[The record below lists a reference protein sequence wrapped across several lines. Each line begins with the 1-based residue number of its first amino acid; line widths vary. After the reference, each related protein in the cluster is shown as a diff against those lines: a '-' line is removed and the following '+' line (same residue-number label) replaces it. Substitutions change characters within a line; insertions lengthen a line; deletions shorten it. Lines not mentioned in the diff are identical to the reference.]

1 MGKYSFGPM
10 TAELYTNH
18 RVSRYKWD
26 AVEDLARRYSEQ
38 IVKENNLTHGEA
50 MALLDRCKVTLSAT
64 ANLNGSYITTV
75 QPKSD
80 SESESLGLR

>member
-10 TAELYTNH
+10 TAELYANH
-18 RVSRYKWD
+18 RVSRHKWD

-50 MALLDRCKVTLSAT
+50 MALLDRCKVILEC
-64 ANLNGSYITTV
+64 NCKL
-75 QPKSD
+75 
-80 SESESLGLR
+80 EW

>member
-26 AVEDLARRYSEQ
+26 AVEDLAR
-38 IVKENNLTHGEA
+38 IVRFTFPIFILAERVRTYAKHGGEVF
-50 MALLDRCKVTLSAT
+50 LLNSPL
-64 ANLNGSYITTV
+64 
-75 QPKSD
+75 D
-80 SESESLGLR
+80 SQFFKFLHVNQLLIIL

>member
-26 AVEDLARRYSEQ
+26 AVENLARRYSEQ
-38 IVKENNLTHGEA
+38 IVKENNLTYGEA
-50 MALLDRCKVTLSAT
+50 MALLDRCKVILEC
-64 ANLNGSYITTV
+64 NCKL
-75 QPKSD
+75 
-80 SESESLGLR
+80 EW